1 LHIGAYHSQINN
13 RKEKEKQR
21 IKISENS
28 TRTTG
33 KPKGKM
39 VILFKERKMKRLH
52 IINTMDSRKNRRFK
66 MQVRPKLNEK
76 EQIINASHVSTSTH
90 HASLD
95 SHLIRRQQA
104 VHDGQLG
111 LQLSDLTVQATNGS
125 KHSVLLVP
133 VVQEQIVASEIGD
146 VSLKEFKAS
155 LQISFLMF
163 KPHPLKQRLLVL
175 FKVLT
180 STKPPV
186 INC

>member
-1 LHIGAYHSQINN
+1 MQNF
-13 RKEKEKQR
+13 KF
-21 IKISENS
+21 
-28 TRTTG
+28 
-33 KPKGKM
+33 KG
-39 VILFKERKMKRLH
+39 
-52 IINTMDSRKNRRFK
+52 
-66 MQVRPKLNEK
+66 QVKPKLNGK
-76 EQIINASHVSTSTH
+76 EQIINTSHISTITH
-90 HASLD
+90 HASPD
-95 SHLIRRQQA
+95 SHLVRRQQA

-111 LQLSDLTVQATNGS
+111 LQLGNLTVQATDRGE
-125 KHSVLLVP
+125 HSVLLVP
-133 VVQEQIVASEIGD
+133 VVQEQVVASEIGN